1 MLNICELLTKQ
12 PDKSISGIPWYVQ
25 NIKYLLK
32 QKRINVKQ
40 EKTNK
45 YINNLIYNC

>member
-25 NIKYLLK
+25 NIKYLL
-32 QKRINVKQ
+32 IT
-40 EKTNK
+40 KTYYIKTRSK
-45 YINNLIYNC
+45 YIDIKIKVR